1 MGTLLKSASIDAITL
16 FTDDLDRSK
25 EFYPRQNQH
34 QSALDL
40 RPGAAYRR
48 VTEGLDV
55 KAGTGLACRPAVLP
69 RVAHSRRFRRR

>member
-1 MGTLLKSASIDAITL
+1 VLAGARPSPAIGS
-16 FTDDLDRSK
+16 DQIISVSDLDRSK

-55 KAGTGLACRPAVLP
+55 KAGTGLACRPAVLLM
-69 RVAHSRRFRRR
+69 